1 MERSK
6 SVNERKKEKSENKG
20 EKKKKLKCFNCI
32 YWLKVFIR

>member
-6 SVNERKKEKSENKG
+6 SGNERKKEKSENKD

-32 YWLKVFIR
+32 YKVFIG